1 MHAATLTP
9 VSSPTPPPAHVVED
23 ILRDALDED
32 LGAAGDLTSNALVPA
47 EQLATAR
54 IVARAPGTV
63 AGLEASAGVFELL
76 DGEVAVSI
84 EIEDGTT
91 VGAMTTLASLDG
103 SARAILTGERTC
115 LNLLGHLSGIATVT
129 RQIVDSIAHTDASVA
144 DTRKTTP
151 GLRALEKYAVRC
163 GGGRNHRFGLHDAV
177 MIKDNHLR
185 ASSSIGDAVA
195 RARAAVGHTV
205 IVELEVDRLDQVPEA
220 LEAGVDVILLDNMS
234 PDELREAVSLVDDRA
249 TTEASGG
256 ITAESAA
263 AIAESGVDVIS
274 VGWITH
280 SAPRLDVA
288 LDF

>member
-1 MHAATLTP
+1 M
-9 VSSPTPPPAHVVED
+9 
-23 ILRDALDED
+23 RDALDED
-32 LGAAGDLTSNALVPA
+32 LGEAGDLTTNALISVD
-47 EQLATAR
+47 QRATAR
-54 IVARAPGTV
+54 IVARAAGCI
-63 AGLEASAGVFELL
+63 AGLGAGVGVFDLI
-76 DGEVAVSI
+76 DGDVDVSFDVD
-84 EIEDGTT
+84 DGDS
-91 VGAMTTLASLDG
+91 VEAMTTLATLDG

-129 RQIVDSIAHTDASVA
+129 RQIANSIAHTNADVA

-177 MIKDNHLR
+177 MIKDNHLQ

-195 RARAAVGHTV
+195 RSRAAVGHTV
-205 IVELEVDRLDQVPEA
+205 VVELEVDRLDQVSEA
-220 LEAGVDVILLDNMS
+220 VAAGVDVILLDNMS
-234 PDELREAVSLVDDRA
+234 PAELKEAVALVDGRA
-249 TTEASGG
+249 ATEASGG
-256 ITAESAA
+256 ITAESAP